1 MVIFF
6 GALGGVMAGGFAA
19 AAWYDFRARRRGHRV
34 KVTPDTQVDPTTPNG
49 PISGFNQAP

>member
-6 GALGGVMAGGFAA
+6 GALGGVVAGGFAA

-34 KVTPDTQVDPTTPNG
+34 NVTPDTQVDRTTPNG